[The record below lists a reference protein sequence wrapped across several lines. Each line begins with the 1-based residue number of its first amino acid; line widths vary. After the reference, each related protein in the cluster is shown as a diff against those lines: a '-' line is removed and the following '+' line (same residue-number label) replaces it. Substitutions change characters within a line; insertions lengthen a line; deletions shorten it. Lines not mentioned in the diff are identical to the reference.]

1 MPRLTGSPYFDIT
14 SRPVGYG
21 KLGPGFESGIVA
33 KISRYMVLLVGPAI
47 FGMAGCASFT
57 GELRQTA
64 QVAPP
69 PPNRGVVFV
78 ADGAGDFRATS
89 TALKRVLPEEN
100 IPLQVRTIR
109 WSHGYWR
116 VMADQIDE
124 AHARAEGW
132 RLAEQIRSE
141 RLAHPDEEIYL
152 LAHCA
157 GCSVVLAA
165 AEMLPPQTVD
175 KIILMAASVPTNYD
189 LRPALRSSREG
200 IDAFYSRRDRWCLGL
215 WLRLEVMVGVKYAP
229 VAGRFGFQP
238 VVESP
243 EDAACY
249 ARLRQHPWQPEWE
262 WAGNS
267 GGHYGCY
274 QPEFL
279 RQFVLPLLSHKPRN

>member
-1 MPRLTGSPYFDIT
+1 
-14 SRPVGYG
+14 
-21 KLGPGFESGIVA
+21 
-33 KISRYMVLLVGPAI
+33 
-47 FGMAGCASFT
+47 
-57 GELRQTA
+57 
-64 QVAPP
+64 
-69 PPNRGVVFV
+69 
-78 ADGAGDFRATS
+78 
-89 TALKRVLPEEN
+89 
-100 IPLQVRTIR
+100 
-109 WSHGYWR
+109 
-116 VMADQIDE
+116 MADQIDE
-124 AHARAEGW
+124 AHAKAEGW

-141 RLAHPDEEIYL
+141 RQAHPDEEIYL

-175 KIILMAASVPTNYD
+175 RIILMAASVPTNYD
-189 LRPALRSSREG
+189 LRPSLRCSREG

-215 WLRLEVMVGVKYAP
+215 WLRLEVMAGVKYEP

-238 VVESP
+238 VVQSP

-249 ARLRQHPWQPEWE
+249 SRLRQHPWEPEWE

-279 RQFVLPLLSHKPRN
+279 RQFILPLLSHKPHN